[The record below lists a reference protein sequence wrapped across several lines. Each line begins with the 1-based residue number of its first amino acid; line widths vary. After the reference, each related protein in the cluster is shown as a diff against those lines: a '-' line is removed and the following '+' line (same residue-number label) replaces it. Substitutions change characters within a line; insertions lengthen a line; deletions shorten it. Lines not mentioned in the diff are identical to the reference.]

1 MGPTCLFSTIGWSYI
16 WRTPQVAQNCFRAPI
31 LKSRFLKLRFHVVL
45 SLEKIIF
52 YWNWTLKIHLL
63 DSNVVFFEIR
73 RKVTNHSTLVHNLLP
88 PPPSRC
94 HVWPGECVEFLR
106 VWVCVCVCLWVWV
119 CMCVCVHLCEEIHP
133 IQCLVWSENH
143 PLDKF
148 GFGVKTRGNGKNTQ
162 RSVIP
167 STYTLEGQ
175 KGLFSPFGN
184 LGDTNFKYVL
194 Y

>member
-63 DSNVVFFEIR
+63 DSYVVFFEIR
-73 RKVTNHSTLVHNLLP
+73 RKVTNHSTLGHNLPP

-106 VWVCVCVCLWVWV
+106 VWVCVGVFV
-119 CMCVCVHLCEEIHP
+119 CVCVYVCVCTCVRKS
-133 IQCLVWSENH
+133 IQFSVW
-143 PLDKF
+143 
-148 GFGVKTRGNGKNTQ
+148 FGVKSIHLT
-162 RSVIP
+162 SLV
-167 STYTLEGQ
+167 LEWKPGEMVKTH
-175 KGLFSPFGN
+175 KGLSSPLHTHLKGKRDFF
-184 LGDTNFKYVL
+184 LHLVT
-194 Y
+194 